1 MSTNEWSGRGWR
13 VTLNDTE
20 MTLALVSDVVTIPS
34 IAASTLE
41 VRRRWSRWSLRQ
53 DGRLLAHLLGMTRR
67 EASALRRALRGLAL
81 GPAIAD
87 AVAWHGEVVRVLTA
101 ARAEQR
107 WVTTEAVDAL
117 LGARPEP
124 GLLGRVRAAG
134 YEEPLT
140 EGQLEA
146 VSSLDADLEELVTLT
161 NEEVM
166 AAELSSRKTFFDAVE
181 KSPLTEEQAR
191 AVVCF
196 DNRAQVL
203 AAAGSG
209 KTSVMVA
216 RAAYAVSRGLV
227 APERILLLAFNKA
240 AATELQERIS
250 ARFAAAGISSS
261 GVRASTF
268 HSFGLDVIGRA
279 TGEKPRLAGW
289 LDQGEDVQMV
299 LRIVDELRGSS
310 ESFRYRWDLYRLLFA
325 NATART
331 STIPTSRSGTST
343 GPSAGT
349 GGLPPASRAMPRT
362 WPGSDACTPSTGRP
376 SSSPRGPRSCSETAS
391 PSWKT
396 G

>member
-1 MSTNEWSGRGWR
+1 
-13 VTLNDTE
+13 

-53 DGRLLAHLLGMTRR
+53 DGQLLAHLLGITRR
-67 EASALRRALRGLAL
+67 EASALRRALRRLAL

-161 NEEVM
+161 NEEVT
-166 AAELSSRKTFFDAVE
+166 AAELSSRKTFFDTVE

-196 DNRAQVL
+196 DSRAQVL
-203 AAAGSG
+203 AGLHKGFDEAGPGAAGVLELVHHDQLVG
-209 KTSVMVA
+209 
-216 RAAYAVSRGLV
+216 AVHIPGLEV
-227 APERILLLAFNKA
+227 
-240 AATELQERIS
+240 
-250 ARFAAAGISSS
+250 
-261 GVRASTF
+261 
-268 HSFGLDVIGRA
+268 
-279 TGEKPRLAGW
+279 
-289 LDQGEDVQMV
+289 
-299 LRIVDELRGSS
+299 
-310 ESFRYRWDLYRLLFA
+310 
-325 NATART
+325 
-331 STIPTSRSGTST
+331 
-343 GPSAGT
+343 
-349 GGLPPASRAMPRT
+349 ASRPDQHVLEVDAPL
-362 WPGSDACTPSTGRP
+362 GSQLPFPLGKDLPI
-376 SSSPRGPRSCSETAS
+376 
-391 PSWKT
+391 KL
-396 G
+396 